1 MENQRLEDLHSKD
14 ASFGKLLG
22 TLGDEFAE
30 IACFAEQLQTV
41 LSPALLSV
49 AHDPD
54 SHKNVQML
62 DILSQRLNAM
72 SEFVSLLGRSV
83 PDTWRINSGLAL
95 SAVTLSD
102 LAMRLQGYKPFSESD
117 DAGCLEMF

>member
-1 MENQRLEDLHSKD
+1 MENQLLADLRSSD

-22 TLGDEFAE
+22 ALGDEFAE
-30 IACFAEQLQTV
+30 IARLTEQLQTV
-41 LSPALLSV
+41 LSSVLLSV

-62 DILSQRLNAM
+62 DVLSQRLNAM
-72 SEFVSLLGRSV
+72 SEFVSLLGGAV
-83 PDTWRINSGLAL
+83 PCTWRINSNLAL

-102 LAMRLQGYKPFSESD
+102 LAMRLQGHKPLREPD
-117 DAGCLEMF
+117 DAGHLEVF